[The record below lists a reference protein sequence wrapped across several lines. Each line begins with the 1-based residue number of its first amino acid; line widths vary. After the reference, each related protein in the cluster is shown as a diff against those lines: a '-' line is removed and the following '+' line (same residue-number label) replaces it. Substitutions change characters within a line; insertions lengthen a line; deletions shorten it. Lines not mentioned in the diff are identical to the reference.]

1 MSSGGGNT
9 HWCHQCQQP
18 VRLHGQAMVCPRCD
32 GGFVEELDELG
43 GGGSGGGGGGYG
55 SYGYRDGHG
64 PDELLGIMDALESL
78 MLRNSPEHR
87 LRLMEALMSQRRRH
101 GVGSEPRN
109 YDPDHAFALL
119 EPLEALRRQ
128 RIRRRYG
135 VDSEHP
141 SPWLIFQGQMPA
153 RAPRSG
159 GGLEMILNGNPR
171 VGFTRGNSDDFFV
184 GPGLQDLVEELMER
198 LVTDRQGPP
207 PAPRS
212 AIDAMPTIKMTQAH
226 LQTDSHCPV
235 CKDQFEPGTEAR
247 RMPCNHIY
255 HSDCIVP
262 WLVQH
267 NSCPVCRHVMGS
279 TPPNRRQSPSTVSRS
294 GSSNTRGTESSEQN
308 SSRRN
313 PFSFLWPFRSSST
326 NSSREYAGTGS
337 STPTPATT
345 TAAAAAPHEENHE
358 MNYSGWPF
366 DY

>member
-9 HWCHQCQQP
+9 HWCYQCRQP
-18 VRLHGQAMVCPRCD
+18 VRLHSQALACPRCD
-32 GGFVEELDELG
+32 GGFVQELDELG
-43 GGGSGGGGGGYG
+43 GGGSYG
-55 SYGYRDGHG
+55 HRDGQG

-101 GVGSEPRN
+101 GVDSEPRN
-109 YDPDHAFALL
+109 YNPDHAFALL

-128 RIRRRYG
+128 RIRRRYV

-159 GGLEMILNGNPR
+159 EGSEMILNGSPR

-184 GPGLQDLVEELMER
+184 GPGLQELVEELMER

-212 AIDAMPTIKMTQAH
+212 AIDGMPTIKITRA
-226 LQTDSHCPV
+226 LLLTDSHCPV
-235 CKDQFEPGTEAR
+235 CKDQFELGTEAR
-247 RMPCNHIY
+247 QMPCNHIY

-279 TPPNRRQSPSTVSRS
+279 TPPNRGQNPSSLSRS
-294 GSSNTRGTESSEQN
+294 GSSNARGTESTEQN
-308 SSRRN
+308 PGRRN
-313 PFSFLWPFRSSST
+313 PLSFLWPFRSSST
-326 NSSREYAGTGS
+326 NSARDYAGTGS
-337 STPTPATT
+337 GSPTTATT
-345 TAAAAAPHEENHE
+345 TAAAAPQEENHE